1 MTKWFQINKLSLSTK
16 NPAFSL
22 YHKHYQKDNLPVALQ
37 ILRINSAELKTK
49 ASIKLLEVFFF
60 SIQY

>member
-16 NPAFSL
+16 KPAFSL
-22 YHKHYQKDNLPVALQ
+22 YYKPVALQ

-49 ASIKLLEVFFF
+49 ANIKLLEVLFF